1 MARIEIND
9 LTKEFGTLTALD
21 NVSLELEKGQIVGL
35 LGPNGSGKTT
45 LIKLMN
51 GLLTP
56 TEGTVMING
65 MEPGVG
71 TKKVV
76 AYLPDRNA
84 LPEYMTTA
92 QLLQLYQ
99 DFFGDFNLV
108 VDGAIVLRCPSV
120 SLISQQV
127 DHTDKIVFGT
137 NG

>member
-76 AYLPDRNA
+76 AYLPDMNA
-84 LPEYMTTA
+84 LPEYMT
-92 QLLQLYQ
+92 
-99 DFFGDFNLV
+99 
-108 VDGAIVLRCPSV
+108 S
-120 SLISQQV
+120 
-127 DHTDKIVFGT
+127 
-137 NG
+137 

>member
-9 LTKEFGTLTALD
+9 LTKEFGTLMALD

-76 AYLPDRNA
+76 AYLPDGD
-84 LPEYMTTA
+84 LIKFFFC
-92 QLLQLYQ
+92 QKGSKGIDDSLLRFCRPAVCFL
-99 DFFGDFNLV
+99 FFHGFCLESIFIEIIIAWNS
-108 VDGAIVLRCPSV
+108 CKS
-120 SLISQQV
+120 
-127 DHTDKIVFGT
+127 
-137 NG
+137 